1 MHEFTR
7 TVKQAVLLSVTGKL
21 VKCCSTPSRTAHLK
35 YSVLRVACYCFTW
48 RPKCPF
54 RHKSSAKLLIFIGVK
69 KKKIFWDRVCPSDP
83 FVMTCLA
90 TQLGQLAFPLCPV
103 DLLLIPCKV
112 DTSQMQRRTAPGVW
126 VRLMYFSLWRQSF
139 FRCRAADIDEDK
151 AMCGEIHSLP
161 EIRGSLYTVVSCSRI
176 NVLSAGE
183 LCLGPVLFC
192 WLSKL
197 TYIDA

>member
-69 KKKIFWDRVCPSDP
+69 KKNI
-83 FVMTCLA
+83 
-90 TQLGQLAFPLCPV
+90 LGQSLSFRSICYDLSCHPTGTIGISFVPGWLASYPMQGGYQSDATPYCSRRLSAVDVFQSVTSELFPLSC
-103 DLLLIPCKV
+103 C
-112 DTSQMQRRTAPGVW
+112 GYW
-126 VRLMYFSLWRQSF
+126 WRQ
-139 FRCRAADIDEDK
+139 
-151 AMCGEIHSLP
+151 GNV
-161 EIRGSLYTVVSCSRI
+161 RGNS
-176 NVLSAGE
+176 
-183 LCLGPVLFC
+183 
-192 WLSKL
+192 
-197 TYIDA
+197 